1 MTPKQEAFVREYL
14 IDLNATQAAIRAG
27 YSAHTAEQQGCRLL
41 VNVQVEQ
48 AISKAQAKTA
58 HRAQVT
64 VDDHLAQLKEI
75 RDAALAGGKFAAA
88 ATCEM
93 ARGKVLGFYVEKVQ
107 VEDVTDRAAQM
118 RQRREKRLG
127 SAR

>member
-27 YSAHTAEQQGCRLL
+27 YSAKTAEQAGCRLL
-41 VNVQVEQ
+41 RDVQVSKR
-48 AISKAQAKTA
+48 IVKAQEKVAE
-58 HRAQVT
+58 RAQIT

-75 RDAALAGGKFAAA
+75 RDAALAEGKYAAA

-93 ARGKVLGFYVEKVQ
+93 ARGKVLGFYVEKVE
-107 VEDVTDRAAQM
+107 VDAKVTGAVAYRANLP
-118 RQRREKRLG
+118 KRG
-127 SAR
+127 P